1 MIGYKDKIGSRRK
14 SRIIHEVKGS
24 GIIS

>member
-1 MIGYKDKIGSRRK
+1 MIVYKDKIGCRRK

-24 GIIS
+24 GIIL